1 MKKTARRKHHSV
13 RRSATGS
20 SVGTYVVIFLIVV
33 LLILLAKVAV
43 RAFRKPFVLGV
54 QTSQLL
60 AKGDDQNEVEKPEVK
75 KPEDHPN
82 VPAPAPTANPGNPS
96 KEKKDDSKQGNQGSS
111 VGNEVLV
118 DCVGPDSKH
127 FQTSFKDCSE
137 LNKAYNKSNFNF
149 TPLTT
154 QTVQDVKQ
162 EVESDSK
169 KLQIEV
175 QGQKQEIQQQ
185 SKNGAQQSF
194 QIKTENGKSQVN
206 ITQAGTTLEI
216 KSENGKT
223 EIHAKK
229 ADGTEIQLSSTDAV
243 TKLNDALKEKEIE
256 VEETPDKELVI
267 RKGDVEA
274 ETKVPVSV
282 DPITKELSITTP
294 AGQKTVTILPDQA
307 VANLIASKQITSVT
321 QQATNG
327 GANSSQRIALTE
339 LNNEPVF
346 QVDGV
351 LNKKVLGIVPVSFA
365 KTSFVSGTTG
375 NVVKTDETLLNKVLE
390 AFSF

>member
-1 MKKTARRKHHSV
+1 MKKARKKHHSV
-13 RRSATGS
+13 RRRNTS
-20 SVGTYVVIFLIVV
+20 SPVGTYVVIFLIVI

-43 RAFRKPFVLGV
+43 RSFRKPFVLGV
-54 QTSQLL
+54 SSSRLL
-60 AKGDDQNEVEKPEVK
+60 AKADDVGVK
-75 KPEDHPN
+75 IEDHEEDK
-82 VPAPAPTANPGNPS
+82 
-96 KEKKDDSKQGNQGSS
+96 KEEQKKIENKESENKGQKSEENKKSGSS
-111 VGNEVLV
+111 VPGESTV
-118 DCVGPDSKH
+118 DCVGPDGKH

-154 QTVQDVKQ
+154 QAQQVVKQ
-162 EVESDSK
+162 EVENDSE
-169 KLQIEV
+169 KLQVEV

-206 ITQAGTTLEI
+206 ITQNGTTLEI

-223 EIHAKK
+223 QIHAKK
-229 ADGTEIQLSSTDAV
+229 ADGTEIELSSEDAV
-243 TKLNDALKEKEIE
+243 EKLNDALEEKEIE
-256 VEETPDKELVI
+256 IEETDDNELVI

-274 ETKVPVSV
+274 ETKVPISV
-282 DPITKELSITTP
+282 DPVTKELSITTP

-307 VANLIASKQITSVT
+307 VANLIANKEITSVT
-321 QQATNG
+321 QQSTNF

-351 LNKKVLGIVPVSFA
+351 LNKRILGIVPVSFA
-365 KTSFVSGTTG
+365 KTSYVSGTTG
-375 NVVKTDETLLNKVLE
+375 NVVKTEETVINRIVE

>member
-1 MKKTARRKHHSV
+1 MKKTVRRKHHSV

-75 KPEDHPN
+75 KPEDHSN

-96 KEKKDDSKQGNQGSS
+96 KEKNDDGKQGNQGSS
-111 VGNEVLV
+111 VGNEALV
-118 DCVGPDSKH
+118 DCVGPDGKH
-127 FQTSFKDCSE
+127 FQTTYKACAD
-137 LNKAYNKSNFNF
+137 LNKAFNRSNFNF
-149 TPLTT
+149 TPLQQQT
-154 QTVQDVKQ
+154 QVQ
-162 EVESDSK
+162 
-169 KLQIEV
+169 V
-175 QGQKQEIQQQ
+175 QAQQQEIQQETKIGTPQ
-185 SKNGAQQSF
+185 SLQVKS
-194 QIKTENGKSQVN
+194 ENGKSQVN

-282 DPITKELSITTP
+282 DPTTKELSITTP

-321 QQATNG
+321 QQATNA